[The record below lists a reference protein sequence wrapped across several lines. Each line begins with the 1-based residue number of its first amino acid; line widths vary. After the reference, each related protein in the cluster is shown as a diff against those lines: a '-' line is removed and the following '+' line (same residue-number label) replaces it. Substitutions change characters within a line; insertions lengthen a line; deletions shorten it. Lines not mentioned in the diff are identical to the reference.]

1 MTIRENELR
10 VLVVAPTGR
19 DGLLICSLL
28 AGNGIACASLATS
41 EMARMELQAGAGVI
55 ILAEETLTLPDV
67 AAWAAQIS
75 EQPSWSDLPL
85 LLLTMAGAVNAE
97 SRRKALARKP
107 LGNQVL
113 LERPVRP
120 DTLISAVQA
129 ALRSRRRQYQVRDL
143 MAERHV
149 AEEALRK
156 AEKLAVAARLAASF
170 SHEINN
176 PLASVTNLLYL
187 IGLSSSLNE
196 TRNYAGIASRE
207 LARVSEIVTRNLKF
221 HSEPIKPAAV
231 EITQVVNAALN
242 LYQGRL
248 ATAGISIE
256 RDFREC
262 PLVLGMAGEL
272 RQLIVNLIANALDA
286 IGHGGTLKIRIAAA
300 REHRNGSRPGV
311 RVTVGDSGSGIRPEI
326 RNTLFEPFV
335 GTRENTGTGLGLW
348 VSAEIVRRHGGTIR
362 VKSRVRPPF
371 TGTVFSVFLPAHPGW
386 TPAHH
391 SASDYG
397 CESLLLT
404 NQLHPRNN

>member
-19 DGLLICSLL
+19 DGLLICRLL

-41 EMARMELQAGAGVI
+41 EMARSELQAGAGVI
-55 ILAEETLTLPDV
+55 ILAEEILTLPDV

-129 ALRSRRRQYQVRDL
+129 ALRSRHRQYQVRDL

-207 LARVSEIVTRNLKF
+207 LARVSEIVTQNLKF
-221 HSEPIKPAAV
+221 HSEPIRPAAV

-248 ATAGISIE
+248 ATAEISIE
-256 RDFREC
+256 RDFRDC

-272 RQLIVNLIANALDA
+272 RHLIVNLIANALDA
-286 IGHGGTLKIRIAAA
+286 IGHGGSLRIRIAGAHE
-300 REHRNGSRPGV
+300 RRNGSPGV

-335 GTRENTGTGLGLW
+335 STRGNTGTGLGLW
-348 VSAEIVRRHGGTIR
+348 VSSEIVRRHGGTIR
-362 VKSRVRPPF
+362 AKSRVRPPF

-386 TPAHH
+386 TSAHH
-391 SASDYG
+391 SASDYEG
-397 CESLLLT
+397 ERLLLM
-404 NQLHPRNN
+404 NQSHP

>member
-1 MTIRENELR
+1 MTIRESELR

-19 DGLLICSLL
+19 DGLLICRLL

-55 ILAEETLTLPDV
+55 ILAEETLTLPDI

-85 LLLTMAGAVNAE
+85 LLLTMAGAVSAE
-97 SRRKALARKP
+97 SRWKALARKP

-129 ALRSRRRQYQVRDL
+129 ALRSRRRQYQVRNL
-143 MAERHV
+143 IAERHV

-176 PLASVTNLLYL
+176 PLGSVTNLLYL

-196 TRNYAGIASRE
+196 TRNYAEIASRE
-207 LARVSEIVTRNLKF
+207 LARVAEIVTRNLKF
-221 HSEPIKPAAV
+221 HREPIKPAAV

-248 ATAGISIE
+248 ATAEISIE
-256 RDFREC
+256 RDFRDC

-286 IGHGGTLKIRIAAA
+286 IGHGGRLRIRIKGAHE
-300 REHRNGSRPGV
+300 RRNGSPGV

-335 GTRENTGTGLGLW
+335 STRENTGTGLGLW

-362 VKSRVRPPF
+362 VKSRVRPPL

-391 SASDYG
+391 SASIYARD
-397 CESLLLT
+397 SLLLM

>member
-19 DGLLICSLL
+19 DGLLLCNLL
-28 AGNGIACASLATS
+28 AGNGISCAPLSTS
-41 EMARMELQAGAGVI
+41 EMARTELNAGAAAI
-55 ILAEETLTLPDV
+55 ILAEETLTLPDI

-75 EQPSWSDLPL
+75 EQPSWSDLAL
-85 LLLTMAGAVNAE
+85 LLLTMAGAVSAE

-176 PLASVTNLLYL
+176 PLESVTNLLYL
-187 IGLSSSLNE
+187 VGGSSSLDE
-196 TRNYAGIASRE
+196 SQKYAEIAARE
-207 LARVSEIVTRNLKF
+207 LARVSEMVTQNLRF
-221 HSEPIKPAAV
+221 HRESIQPVTV
-231 EITQVVNAALN
+231 EIAQVVNAALN
-242 LYQGRL
+242 LYQARL
-248 ATAGISIE
+248 AAAEVSIE

-262 PLVLGMAGEL
+262 SPVLGSPGEL
-272 RQLIVNLIANALDA
+272 RQVTQNLIANALDA
-286 IGHGGTLKIRIAAA
+286 IGRGGTLKIRIADA
-300 REHRNGSRPGV
+300 RERRNGSRPGV
-311 RVTVGDSGSGIRPEI
+311 RMTVGDTGSGIRPEI

-335 GTRENTGTGLGLW
+335 GTKGNTGTGLGLW
-348 VSAEIVRRHGGTIR
+348 VSSEIVRRHGGSIR
-362 VKSRVRPPF
+362 VKSRFNSPF
-371 TGTVFSVFLPAHPGW
+371 AGSVFSVFLPSHPNR
-386 TPAHH
+386 TPASRFGEVRHYERETVQFP
-391 SASDYG
+391 A
-397 CESLLLT
+397 
-404 NQLHPRNN
+404 

>member
-19 DGLLICSLL
+19 DGLLVCNLL
-28 AGNGIACASLATS
+28 AANGIACASLSTS
-41 EMARMELQAGAGVI
+41 EMARMELDAGAGVI
-55 ILAEETLTLPDV
+55 ILAEEILTLPDI

-85 LLLTMAGAVNAE
+85 LLLTMAGPVNAE
-97 SRRKALARKP
+97 SRRKTLARKP

-143 MAERHV
+143 IAERHA

-176 PLASVTNLLYL
+176 PLAAVTNLLYL
-187 IGLSSSLNE
+187 IGISSSLDD
-196 TRNYAGIASRE
+196 TQTYATVAAKE
-207 LARVSEIVTRNLKF
+207 LARVSEMVSRNLKF
-221 HSEPIKPAAV
+221 HRESNKPVAV
-231 EITQVVNAALN
+231 QIAQVLNAALD
-242 LYQGRL
+242 LYQPRL
-248 ATAGISIE
+248 AAADILIE

-262 PLVLGMAGEL
+262 APVLGSPGEL
-272 RQLIVNLIANALDA
+272 RHLMLNLIANALDA
-286 IGHGGTLKIRIAAA
+286 IGRCGTLKLRIAGT
-300 REHRNGSRPGV
+300 REHKNGTRSGV
-311 RVTVGDSGSGIRPEI
+311 RVTVGDTGSGIRPEI

-335 GTRENTGTGLGLW
+335 GTKGNIGTGLGLW
-348 VSAEIVRRHGGTIR
+348 VSSEIVRRHGGTIR
-362 VKSRVRPPF
+362 VKSRFNSSSP
-371 TGTVFSVFLPAHPGW
+371 GTAFSVFLPSHPNW
-386 TPAHH
+386 TAAARLGEERH
-391 SASDYG
+391 
-397 CESLLLT
+397 CEREARF
-404 NQLHPRNN
+404 PG